1 MINDNRYGIYNEDDF
16 KKANKEFEIY
26 KLLNSQSLVNLAK
39 IFEINK
45 WNFKSISNEIRRLK
59 GKQLNANTRW
69 KNSGVKLREVKFR
82 LK

>member
-16 KKANKEFEIY
+16 KKVNKGFEIY

-39 IFEINK
+39 ICGINK

-59 GKQLNANTRW
+59 GKQLNGNT
-69 KNSGVKLREVKFR
+69 G
-82 LK
+82 